1 MSDDGRVSGLVA
13 AELRLDS
20 VTNKLDEVE
29 ARNRLVD
36 ILLSIAHVQADAMTS
51 VAASR
56 VGDEALAKQSLI
68 SAARMLK
75 SALSSLGEESRLISE
90 TIAEQKAIISE
101 VESEVRG
108 QR

>member
-1 MSDDGRVSGLVA
+1 MSDDGRVSRLVA

-20 VTNKLDEVE
+20 VTSKLDEVE

-75 SALSSLGEESRLISE
+75 SALSSLGEESRLISD